1 MFYANTFTLKME
13 NKKMATKALA
23 VMKEAL
29 AQVNADGFKY
39 DSRKTVED
47 FANDL
52 MVKGSAVIAPGNCGL
67 MPDAN
72 HIAIPEMFKAVARCF
87 CFDKFTTKVFFD
99 SDYEWESFDIIY
111 EDGELIINSL
121 YHDHDA
127 EPYCEDCD
135 DYYRIIEEDGT
146 EICRCECGHT
156 ISVEEY
162 KAACE
167 QYFENVYEIL

>member
-13 NKKMATKALA
+13 NKKMAAKALE
-23 VMKEAL
+23 VMREAL
-29 AQVNADGFKY
+29 AQIDADGFKY
-39 DSRKTVED
+39 DSRKTVDD

-99 SDYEWESFDIIY
+99 SDYYYSQKSNCFCWHPLTLGKD
-111 EDGELIINSL
+111 SL
-121 YHDHDA
+121 PMLRMGA
-127 EPYCEDCD
+127 
-135 DYYRIIEEDGT
+135 
-146 EICRCECGHT
+146 
-156 ISVEEY
+156 ISPV
-162 KAACE
+162 
-167 QYFENVYEIL
+167 

>member
-1 MFYANTFTLKME
+1 MNCSTTFSMKME
-13 NKKMATKALA
+13 SKEMATKALKI
-23 VMKEAL
+23 MKSVL
-29 AQVNADGFKY
+29 AQTDVDGFEY
-39 DSRKTVED
+39 DSRETFD
-47 FANDL
+47 RFADNL
-52 MVKGSAVIAPGNCGL
+52 VVKGSEIIDTQSYGL

-99 SDYEWESFDIIY
+99 SDYEWEVFDISY

-121 YHDHDA
+121 YHDPDA

-135 DYYRIIEEDGT
+135 DNYRLIEEDGI

-156 ISVEEY
+156 MPVEEY
-162 KAACE
+162 KASCE
-167 QYFENVYEIL
+167 QYFENVYAIL

>member
-13 NKKMATKALA
+13 NKKMAAKALE
-23 VMKEAL
+23 VMREAL
-29 AQVNADGFKY
+29 AQIDADGFKY
-39 DSRKTVED
+39 DSRKTVDD

-99 SDYEWESFDIIY
+99 SDY
-111 EDGELIINSL
+111 GE
-121 YHDHDA
+121 
-127 EPYCEDCD
+127 
-135 DYYRIIEEDGT
+135 R
-146 EICRCECGHT
+146 
-156 ISVEEY
+156 
-162 KAACE
+162 
-167 QYFENVYEIL
+167 F